1 MIYFE
6 IILLLTANII
16 SVVLLLRGNNRD
28 NIFKKEVEEIKKNI
42 KEGE

>member
-1 MIYFE
+1 MINLE
-6 IILLLTANII
+6 ITLLLTVNII

-42 KEGE
+42 KKGE